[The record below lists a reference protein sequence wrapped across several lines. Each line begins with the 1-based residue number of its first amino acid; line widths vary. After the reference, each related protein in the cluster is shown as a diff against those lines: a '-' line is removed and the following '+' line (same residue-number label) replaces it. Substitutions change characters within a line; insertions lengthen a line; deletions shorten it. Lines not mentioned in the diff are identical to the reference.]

1 MTAKIYQKI
10 SKNNNNNNNN
20 NNKKEIANVEIPV
33 GKMIVQVSRNKVY
46 HLIMTKQKEK
56 RKKEKKETKVSR

>member
-1 MTAKIYQKI
+1 LTAKIYQKI
-10 SKNNNNNNNN
+10 GKNNNNNNN

>member
-1 MTAKIYQKI
+1 LTAKIYQKI
-10 SKNNNNNNNN
+10 GKNNNN
-20 NNKKEIANVEIPV
+20 NNKKKIANVEIPV